1 MNTEIAL
8 EKCHAFIGCQMK
20 PAEKPTSASQ
30 NERPRPAVTISRE
43 TGSGGISIAEKL
55 AEYLQAHDRD
65 TTCPWT
71 VFHKNLVEKVLA
83 DHSLPQR
90 LAQFMP
96 EDRVSAIQ
104 DMVEEV
110 LGLHPSSWTLVR
122 QTTETILHL
131 AELGHVILVGRAA
144 NVITG
149 KLENVFHVRLV
160 GSLENRI
167 ERVQSFFHIGEK
179 AALQFIRKEEQ
190 GRKRYLKKHFR
201 QSIDDPLLY
210 DLVINTDRFTQEEA
224 ARLIGDALLHRFR

>member
-96 EDRVSAIQ
+96 EDQVSAIQ
-104 DMVEEV
+104 DNVEEV

-131 AELGHVILVGRAA
+131 AELGHGSWWAGRPMSLPASWRMSF
-144 NVITG
+144 TSG
-149 KLENVFHVRLV
+149 WWVRWRI
-160 GSLENRI
+160 GSS
-167 ERVQSFFHIGEK
+167 VCKASFHIGEK

-190 GRKRYLKKHFR
+190 GRKRYSR
-201 QSIDDPLLY
+201 
-210 DLVINTDRFTQEEA
+210 NTFARALTIHCFT
-224 ARLIGDALLHRFR
+224 IW